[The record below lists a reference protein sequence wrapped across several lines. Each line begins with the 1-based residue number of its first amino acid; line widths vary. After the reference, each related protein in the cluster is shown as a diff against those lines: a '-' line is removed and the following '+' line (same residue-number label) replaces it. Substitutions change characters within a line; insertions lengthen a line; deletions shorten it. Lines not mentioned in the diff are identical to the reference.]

1 MENEEK
7 ITFKLSWRKDTER
20 TKNKNWELKN
30 VNHHKFGLRIE
41 TKFTQTKLYAVVI
54 DYGIRSTK
62 PYPFRKKLSHF
73 VIEKYVGI
81 KLLSNNISSLLRN
94 YLS

>member
-62 PYPFRKKLSHF
+62 PYPFRKKIVTFCHQKICGNK
-73 VIEKYVGI
+73 VTKQ
-81 KLLSNNISSLLRN
+81 
-94 YLS
+94 